1 MIKAFNCARR
11 IFGFKTN
18 AERFQDGINYV
29 NETINNAGLSTKEEL
44 EPLAAILWKECYPSF
59 EGGHAFDRGMQLR
72 LSEMGFD
79 NPAVPAW
86 DKSVLVPV
94 SKVEAFIAGEWCV
107 VDDQIT
113 VPAGTPIR
121 RRSLPKAHPIR
132 EVVEDSFRTV
142 REQEQAQTEWKG
154 RGMSRC
160 LLTEQLTQCEEL
172 QQTMFTG
179 NFHAASTAATSLDP
193 TLELI
198 RLMKR
203 PTPRPK
209 RLEDFFKQLNTVK
222 TTKDT
227 HE

>member
-1 MIKAFNCARR
+1 
-11 IFGFKTN
+11 
-18 AERFQDGINYV
+18 
-29 NETINNAGLSTKEEL
+29 
-44 EPLAAILWKECYPSF
+44 
-59 EGGHAFDRGMQLR
+59 MQLR

-142 REQEQAQTEWKG
+142 REHEQAQTEWKG

-160 LLTEQLTQCEEL
+160 LLTEQLAHYEEL